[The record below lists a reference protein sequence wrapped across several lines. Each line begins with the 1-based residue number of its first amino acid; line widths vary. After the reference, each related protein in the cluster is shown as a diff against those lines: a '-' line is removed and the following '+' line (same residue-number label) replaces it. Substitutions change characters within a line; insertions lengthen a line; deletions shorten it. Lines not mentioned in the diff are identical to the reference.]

1 MGGDMGVTSRRL
13 RLRGHGTGLRL
24 SISGDWTTD
33 PMDGVTECCRALTAL
48 EKALGES
55 IQQARSTGHS
65 WAEVGRALGATETA
79 ASFDDVA
86 DAFAAKKRATWEL
99 FWTERTKSD

>member
-1 MGGDMGVTSRRL
+1 MAVTSRRL
-13 RLRGHGTGLRL
+13 RLRGHGAGLRL
-24 SISGDWTTD
+24 SISGDWTSD
-33 PMDGVTECCRALTAL
+33 PMGGVAECCRALMAL

-55 IQQARSTGHS
+55 IGYARSAGHS

-86 DAFAAKKRATWEL
+86 DAFAAQKRATWQL
-99 FWTERTKSD
+99 FWKERTQSA

>member
-1 MGGDMGVTSRRL
+1 M
-13 RLRGHGTGLRL
+13 RGHGSGLRL
-24 SISGDWTTD
+24 SISGDWTSD
-33 PMDGVTECCRALTAL
+33 PIGGAADCCRALMAL

-55 IQQARSTGHS
+55 IGHARSAGHS

-86 DAFAAKKRATWEL
+86 DAFAAEKRAIWEL
-99 FWTERTKSD
+99 FWTDRTQSA